1 MCVQSL
7 ARSDKRSMFIKQH
20 SRTRESKGNGYLLYV
35 SMNYDP
41 CRAFTLLCEE
51 TFEEALEIDVPFQPV
66 DMYLIVVGSC
76 NGLLCVSDTDRFGRV
91 IYLCNPYIRRCR
103 VIEHP
108 ITGVVGS
115 LDPRHVHIT
124 LGFGYYEKTDD
135 YKIIRIVGPSDEC
148 DDYLGWSF
156 KNQETV
162 ECTQVEVYSTITKS
176 WKNVEV
182 EGFLWSVYD
191 INSELVVCDT
201 LHWKAFNRYT
211 NKDTLVIV
219 AFHLGN
225 ETFQQITLPNYEVDG
240 EDMMEYVTLYKGHL
254 SLFLFKNVDDH
265 PHPWQDQCC
274 YLWVMKEYGVYS
286 SWTKTLT
293 ITVAPGVVRPLGF
306 TRNDE
311 IVFEDYEQDLV
322 VCHFHTSAARAL
334 KVDVTG
340 LLYFGSYMDS
350 LVLLE
355 G

>member
-1 MCVQSL
+1 MLPTLPFEIITLILTMLPTETLVRFQCVCKAWRDL
-7 ARSDKRSMFIKQH
+7 IRDPMFIKQH

-76 NGLLCVSDTDRFGRV
+76 NGLLCVSDTD
-91 IYLCNPYIRRCR
+91 
-103 VIEHP
+103 
-108 ITGVVGS
+108 
-115 LDPRHVHIT
+115 
-124 LGFGYYEKTDD
+124 
-135 YKIIRIVGPSDEC
+135 SDES

-162 ECTQVEVYSTITKS
+162 ECTKVEVYSTITKS

-211 NKDTLVIV
+211 NKDALVIV

-322 VCHFHTSAARAL
+322 VSFP
-334 KVDVTG
+334 
-340 LLYFGSYMDS
+340 Y
-350 LVLLE
+350 
-355 G
+355 